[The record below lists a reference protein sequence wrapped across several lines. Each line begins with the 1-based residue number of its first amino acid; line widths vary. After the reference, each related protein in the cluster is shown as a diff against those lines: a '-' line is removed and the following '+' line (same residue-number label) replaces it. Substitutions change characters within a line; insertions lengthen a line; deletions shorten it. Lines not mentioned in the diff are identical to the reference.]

1 MATDQPSD
9 RIFRLDIPCKNVF
22 LRALFSVARP
32 PLERIVG
39 LNRLEDIYSEISQMT
54 DDRGFIEKVLSQLNI
69 TWEVP
74 PEHLER
80 IPREH
85 AAIVVANH
93 PFGGIEGLILASVLR
108 SVRPDVKF
116 LANYLLS
123 AIPDM
128 RDLFFFVDPF
138 GGKGAAA
145 RNVQPLVEAMRHVKG
160 GGMLGVFPSG
170 EVSHLHLRR
179 REISDP
185 PWSETVAR
193 VVRRTHA
200 PVLPVYIRGANS
212 LIFHLLGL
220 IHPRL
225 RTAMLAREMLKKR
238 NSRVSLRVGNLVRF
252 DKLDAL
258 GNDADIMSY
267 LRLRTYI
274 LGNHGEMPG
283 SRKRWFL
290 LPAALPRIEPPNDDP
305 IVEPVEPE
313 LLAAEVARLPADQL
327 MVEQGPLQV
336 YLARASQ
343 IPHLLRE
350 IGRLREITFR
360 EVGEGTGNA
369 IDIDRFDEYYLHLF
383 LWNREKNELV
393 GAYRLGLVDKIL
405 RRHGKQ
411 GLYTST
417 LFEFN
422 TKLLQCICP
431 ALELGRSFVRA
442 EYQRNYAPLMLLW
455 RGIGAFVVAN
465 PQHKILFGPVS
476 INDRYNPAS
485 RQLIA
490 AFLRQNNDL
499 PHLAKLVKARNPLR
513 VRRVRGWN
521 HKAPNTGINDIGDI
535 AALVSDIES
544 DEKGIPIL
552 LKQYLK
558 LSGNLLGFNI
568 DPSFGDVLDGLIL
581 VDLTHTDPSIL
592 SRYLGKEGSESFL
605 AYHADRRT
613 LPAGAGAP

>member
-1 MATDQPSD
+1 MSTMKD
-9 RIFRLDIPCKNVF
+9 RIFRLDLPTKNIF
-22 LRALFSVARP
+22 LRALLRVTRT
-32 PLERIVG
+32 PLER
-39 LNRLEDIYSEISQMT
+39 LLSLRELEEIYSEVAQMT
-54 DDRGFIEKVLSQLNI
+54 DDRGFAEKVLSQLNI

-74 PEHLER
+74 PRHLDR
-80 IPREH
+80 IPRQQP
-85 AAIVVANH
+85 AIVVANH
-93 PFGGIEGLILASVLR
+93 PFGGIEGLILAAVLR
-108 SVRPDVKF
+108 SVRLDVKF
-116 LANYLLS
+116 LANYLLA

-138 GGKGAAA
+138 GGKGAVA
-145 RNVQPLVEAMRHVKG
+145 RNIQPVIEAVRWVKN

-179 REISDP
+179 REITDP

-212 LIFHLLGL
+212 LAFHLLGL
-220 IHPRL
+220 VHPRL
-225 RTAMLAREMLKKR
+225 RTAMLAREMLKKC
-238 NSRVSLRVGNLVRF
+238 NSRVSLRVGNPVPF
-252 DKLDAL
+252 DKLRAL
-258 GNDADIMSY
+258 ESDADIMSY

-274 LGNHGEMPG
+274 LGNHGDAPG
-283 SRKRWFL
+283 ERKRHFL
-290 LPAALPRIEPPNDDP
+290 LPAPPPRIEPPAD
-305 IVEPVEPE
+305 EPVVPPVAPE
-313 LLAAEVARLPADQL
+313 LLAAEVARLPADR
-327 MVEQGPLQV
+327 MMAEQGPLRA
-336 YLARASQ
+336 YLARAPQ
-343 IPHLLRE
+343 IPNVLRE
-350 IGRLREITFR
+350 IGRLREVSFR

-369 IDIDRFDEYYLHLF
+369 IDLDRFDSYYLHLF
-383 LWNREKNELV
+383 LWNGEKKEVV
-393 GAYRLGLVDKIL
+393 GAYRLGLVDRIL
-405 RRHGKQ
+405 HRYGKQ

-422 TKLLQCICP
+422 TKLLRRICP
-431 ALELGRSFVRA
+431 ALELGRSFVRP
-442 EYQRNYAPLMLLW
+442 EYQRSYSPLMLLW
-455 RGIGAFVVAN
+455 KGIGAFVVAR
-465 PQHKILFGPVS
+465 PQYKILFGPVS

-499 PHLAKLVKARNPLR
+499 PHLSRLVRARNPLR

-521 HKAPNTGINDIGDI
+521 HKAPNIGIKEIEDI
-535 AALVSDIES
+535 AALVSDIEP

-581 VDLTHTDPSIL
+581 VDLTHTDPRIL
-592 SRYLGKEGSESFL
+592 RRYLGKEGSESFL
-605 AYHADRRT
+605 AYHAGRERSA
-613 LPAGAGAP
+613 AGAGAP